1 MHFVGLIYDVNSASV
16 TAIMYEISWYTGPLY
31 NGTRLY
37 MFVEI
42 DHVFASGAVVGP
54 IGVTADLS

>member
-1 MHFVGLIYDVNSASV
+1 MF
-16 TAIMYEISWYTGPLY
+16 EISCYIGPLY

-54 IGVTADLS
+54 IGVIAVLS